1 MNASVGDEMMIGAL
15 HFLCGRRCASDGQF
29 LIALAAIGGENWT
42 TQLLCPI
49 QGYPCFPY
57 RSRSTY
63 VDEVGLRHEDMLEFS
78 MKIRNLIE
86 PLLFCHA
93 HKII

>member
-29 LIALAAIGGENWT
+29 LVALAAIRGENWT
-42 TQLLCPI
+42 SQLFCPI
-49 QGYPCFPY
+49 QGYPCFSY
-57 RSRSTY
+57 RSGSTD
-63 VDEVGLRHEDMLEFS
+63 VDEVGLRHAGVLEFS

-86 PLLFCHA
+86 PLYTNDEPRR
-93 HKII
+93 